1 MFPTRQAP
9 PARPSDAWIDGQDR
23 AGPDGEDEIDP
34 IAGQRTALVSPPA
47 QASPP
52 DRPLGLQLDLVD
64 GAGMASADR
73 LRGFSM
79 AVVVT

>member
-9 PARPSDAWIDGQDR
+9 PARPADAWIDDQDR
-23 AGPDGEDEIDP
+23 AGPDGEDDFGPTE
-34 IAGQRTALVSPPA
+34 GQQRRWYDL
-47 QASPP
+47 
-52 DRPLGLQLDLVD
+52 RPKPRRPTDLWGFNSTLVD

-73 LRGFSM
+73 LRGFSV